1 MSALTI
7 PLLAVVSLLAVLHA
21 VLYVTKRLP
30 KLKRTGEV
38 AVQSTRLGTN
48 DVDELDARYR
58 EAVGNAHIKVL
69 REKIDMAHD
78 RLNELENA
86 VASGNSKGDG
96 TTLVGGG
103 SAKGGS
109 GSWGLKGDAEAGGL
123 KEDYEKFKSNTQ
135 VEIKGIKEILEK
147 VAGKRN
153 GGIMEISDEKLHE
166 LAFRAGRNSKAKKD
180 GRQADPKAK
189 KR

>member
-1 MSALTI
+1 MSTLTI
-7 PLLAVVSLLAVLHA
+7 PLLAAVGVLAVLHA
-21 VLYVTKRLP
+21 VLYATKRLP
-30 KLKRTGEV
+30 KWKGSMV
-38 AVQSTRLGTN
+38 AVQETSIGTN

-58 EAVGNAHIKVL
+58 EAVGKAHIKVL

-86 VASGNSKGDG
+86 VAEGNGRGDE
-96 TTLVGGG
+96 TVLVGGG
-103 SAKGGS
+103 REKGSALAWGFKGSAGI
-109 GSWGLKGDAEAGGL
+109 GGL

-153 GGIMEISDEKLHE
+153 EGIMEISDEKLHE
-166 LAFRAGRNSKAKKD
+166 LAFRAGRNSGAKAGKS
-180 GRQADPKAK
+180 AK
-189 KR
+189 PGASK